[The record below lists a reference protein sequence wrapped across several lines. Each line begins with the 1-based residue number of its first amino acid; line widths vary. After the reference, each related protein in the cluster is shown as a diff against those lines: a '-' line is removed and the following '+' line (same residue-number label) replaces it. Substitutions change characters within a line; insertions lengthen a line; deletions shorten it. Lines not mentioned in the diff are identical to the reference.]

1 MHGSLALFEGVLYVG
16 SEAKTAEV
24 RAFDLDG
31 RELALVAQFR
41 GEPSP
46 DPQGASDADTHASI
60 HAAAGASVTRA
71 AAASGIAVDPDHRLW
86 VADAVGERLLVFSLF
101 GKRLAGVDE
110 TALAARGRSGE
121 LGAPI
126 SVVTTGVDADQR
138 LWVAS
143 KGLRRHA
150 VRSIPLGSGKPIS
163 LRPGG
168 DPGELFHGVRGL
180 AHDGAFLYVCES
192 GAGRVQVFRDE
203 QFHFAFDAG
212 NARAQ
217 AWLPVAAAA
226 VGDGRVLVL
235 HGEED
240 GALLLFDAAGRL
252 RRVLAE
258 GGAEE
263 GRLRAPNDVV
273 VEPGRDDRHTRIAV
287 IDADGTRVQVFN
299 LEGRCYG
306 SFPGFGSS

>member
-16 SEAKTAEV
+16 SEARAAEV

-31 RELALVAQFR
+31 RELAHVVTFE
-41 GEPSP
+41 GE
-46 DPQGASDADTHASI
+46 DG
-60 HAAAGASVTRA
+60 GA
-71 AAASGIAVDPDHRLW
+71 AAASGIAVDEDHRLW
-86 VADAVGERLLVFSLF
+86 VADAIGERLLAFSLF
-101 GKRLAGVDE
+101 GQRLADVDE

-126 SVVTTGVDADQR
+126 AVISTGSDDEQR

-143 KGLRRHA
+143 KGLRRYA
-150 VRSIPLGSGKPIS
+150 VRALPLGSGKPTS

-168 DPGELFHGVRGL
+168 DPDELFHGVRGL
-180 AHDGAFLYVCES
+180 AHAGDFLYVCES
-192 GAGRVQVFRDE
+192 VAGRVQVFRDE
-203 QFHFAFDAG
+203 RFHFAFDAG
-212 NARAQ
+212 SRVQ
-217 AWLPVAAAA
+217 RFFPVAAAA
-226 VGDGRVLVL
+226 LGDGRVLVV
-235 HGEED
+235 HGAED
-240 GALLLFDAAGRL
+240 GALLLFDAGGRL

-287 IDADGTRVQVFN
+287 IDRDGTRVQVFN

-306 SFPGFGSS
+306 RFPDFGAE

>member
-16 SEAKTAEV
+16 SEARSAEV

-31 RELALVAQFR
+31 RELALVAQFE
-41 GEPSP
+41 GE
-46 DPQGASDADTHASI
+46 DG
-60 HAAAGASVTRA
+60 GA
-71 AAASGIAVDPDHRLW
+71 AAASGIAVDQDHRLW
-86 VADAVGERLLVFSLF
+86 VADAVGERLLAFSLF
-101 GKRLAGVDE
+101 GKRLADVDE

-126 SVVTTGVDADQR
+126 DVISLGADDEQR
-138 LWVAS
+138 LIVAS

-150 VRSIPLGSGKPIS
+150 VRSLPLGSGKPTS

-168 DPGELFHGVRGL
+168 DPEELFHGVRGL
-180 AHDGAFLYVCES
+180 AHADDLLYVCES
-192 GAGRVQVFRDE
+192 GAGRVQVFKGER
-203 QFHFAFDAG
+203 FHFAFDAG
-212 NARAQ
+212 SRTTP
-217 AWLPVAAAA
+217 WSPVAAAA
-226 VGDGRVLVL
+226 LGDGRVLVV
-235 HGEED
+235 HGAED

-258 GGAEE
+258 GGVEA

-273 VEPGRDDRHTRIAV
+273 VELGRDDRRTRVAV
-287 IDADGTRVQVFN
+287 IDRDGTRVQVFN

-306 SFPGFGSS
+306 SFPGFGSE

>member
-16 SEAKTAEV
+16 SEARAAEV

-31 RELALVAQFR
+31 RELALVARFE
-41 GEPSP
+41 GE
-46 DPQGASDADTHASI
+46 DG
-60 HAAAGASVTRA
+60 RA
-71 AAASGIAVDPDHRLW
+71 AAASGIAVDQDHRLW
-86 VADAVGERLLVFSLF
+86 IADAVGERLLAFSLF
-101 GKRLAGVDE
+101 GKRLADIDE

-126 SVVTTGVDADQR
+126 AVISSGADDEQR

-150 VRSIPLGSGKPIS
+150 VRSLPLGSGKPTS

-168 DPGELFHGVRGL
+168 DPDELFHGVRGL
-180 AHDGAFLYVCES
+180 AQADDFLYVCES

-203 QFHFAFDAG
+203 RFHFAFDAG
-212 NARAQ
+212 SRATP
-217 AWLPVAAAA
+217 WLPVAAAA
-226 VGDGRVLVL
+226 LGDGRVLVV
-235 HGEED
+235 HGGED

-258 GGAEE
+258 GGVEE
-263 GRLRAPNDVV
+263 GCLRAPNDVV
-273 VEPGRDDRHTRIAV
+273 VEVGRDDRRTRIAV
-287 IDADGTRVQVFN
+287 IDRDGTRVQVFN
-299 LEGRCYG
+299 LAGRCYG
-306 SFPGFGSS
+306 SFPGFGSA